1 MQSRKNSLTER
12 DRAASIVPDL
22 NTLHTIAVT
31 EAISGIYT
39 ETDAVIGS
47 ELMELHCMSI
57 AAEEEQQGAGSSP
70 SGLHLDLQNL
80 EEVPERTLSPGI
92 RTKSRSNT
100 LYSLYGSAS
109 ATPREDVVIGA
120 EIMELFCLAA
130 SSSPTQMSPSSV
142 SAVGSCKESSKA
154 NQHRF
159 ENVM

>member
-12 DRAASIVPDL
+12 DRATSIVPDL
-22 NTLHTIAVT
+22 NTLHTIAVN
-31 EAISGIYT
+31 EAISGIYI

-57 AAEEEQQGAGSSP
+57 AAEEEQQGNSP
-70 SGLHLDLQNL
+70 CGLHLDLQNL

-142 SAVGSCKESSKA
+142 SAVGSCKESPKA